1 MTALLGRCGPYI
13 VENCL
18 STTQGSTTT
27 KNWSFCHSDIKS
39 YKIETNYTLDNV
51 LQIMIL
57 FNPGGCNVVA
67 NVRRP
72 TRQPTGGFHHNVS
85 FNFSL
90 CSS

>member
-1 MTALLGRCGPYI
+1 MTALLGRCGPFI

-18 STTQGSTTT
+18 STTEGSTTT
-27 KNWSFCHSDIKS
+27 KKLEFLSQR
-39 YKIETNYTLDNV
+39 YKTNYTLDKV
-51 LQIMIL
+51 LQVMIL
-57 FNPGGCNVVA
+57 FNPGGCNGVA

-72 TRQPTGGFHHNVS
+72 TRQPTGGFYHNVS